1 MTKSELWQQHL
12 DNQMDSGLS
21 QTEYCEQ
28 HDIKVATLQY
38 WRKKLKPVSAKKLI
52 PVLSSS
58 SSTLARLQLGSHVMI
73 DLPSHELPD
82 LLVALKQKG
91 LLHA

>member
-1 MTKSELWQQHL
+1 MTKSEFWQSHL
-12 DNQMDSGLS
+12 EDYAASGLS
-21 QTEYCEQ
+21 QVDYCKQ
-28 HDIKVATLQY
+28 HDINVASLQY
-38 WRKKLKPVSAKKLI
+38 WRKKLQSSNTKKLI

-58 SSTLARLQLGSHVMI
+58 PSASARLQLGSTVVI
-73 DLPSHELPD
+73 DLPSHDIPD